1 MTGER
6 GAAVLTGHS
15 RLSAPEISA
24 KILLKKKACC
34 IKRLTKASPVF
45 FALLFCIF
53 GNRGGLPFDVA
64 RYLLGLY
71 KQRKSKKNA
80 ISEIPGTIFRKRNPN
95 TVLPRHRHRQKPEN
109 VFLFI
114 ITLNDPAGS
123 RQQLAAPPPA
133 PATSMKDERRATSDQ
148 DELRKQGSGRPQAG
162 GERCLRSANS
172 PLGRRCAGENH
183 VFVRLAWIPISVCCL
198 LHHPHF
204 CWLGVAEY
212 M

>member
-1 MTGER
+1 MHSSRQILSNCLTCGCLCGELR
-6 GAAVLTGHS
+6 AVRCVGVLVCLVQNVMYVVMVCS
-15 RLSAPEISA
+15 LQSAVCNRQVIIA
-24 KILLKKKACC
+24 K
-34 IKRLTKASPVF
+34 
-45 FALLFCIF
+45 
-53 GNRGGLPFDVA
+53 
-64 RYLLGLY
+64 
-71 KQRKSKKNA
+71 
-80 ISEIPGTIFRKRNPN
+80 
-95 TVLPRHRHRQKPEN
+95 N

>member
-1 MTGER
+1 MWLPVR
-6 GAAVLTGHS
+6 RAPCSALRWCACVLGTKCPCTYDMMWSWSAGRPIDRSIGHHHRKECLSFHHHTQRPGRLYLGSNS
-15 RLSAPEISA
+15 RL
-24 KILLKKKACC
+24 
-34 IKRLTKASPVF
+34 
-45 FALLFCIF
+45 
-53 GNRGGLPFDVA
+53 D
-64 RYLLGLY
+64 
-71 KQRKSKKNA
+71 
-80 ISEIPGTIFRKRNPN
+80 
-95 TVLPRHRHRQKPEN
+95 
-109 VFLFI
+109 
-114 ITLNDPAGS
+114 
-123 RQQLAAPPPA
+123 PPPA